1 MKLRSAAAITL
12 IFIFT
17 LLCVYLVHVWYFP
30 VRVILYS
37 AVGDALLAA
46 AIVCGV
52 CAYFRRRLP
61 LSPFELLLLSVIWV
75 LGGYAFAISGPAVL
89 DRSLSFYILE
99 KLQQRGGGIR
109 EDAFPEVFTEEYM
122 PEFHLVD
129 VRITEQLQSG
139 TIVVAD
145 GCVRLTPYGKRLA
158 SLSLFVRR
166 HLLAKH
172 RLLAGVYTDALVDP
186 YAASRKGPI
195 GYECQ

>member
-1 MKLRSAAAITL
+1 
-12 IFIFT
+12 
-17 LLCVYLVHVWYFP
+17 
-30 VRVILYS
+30 
-37 AVGDALLAA
+37 
-46 AIVCGV
+46 
-52 CAYFRRRLP
+52 LP